1 MSQQNVNKPLFRV
14 RGAGRQS
21 HWPLISEEHDSGG
34 EVDLVAAGND
44 VYYDDVNDYDYDH
57 HGDDN
62 HGYEYDYGKLV
73 NTHNTVST
81 NEIRTQRNGVRF
93 FPHNFCMY
101 FHERELRQ
109 FDFNFIECCSECCNE
124 NKSPLIQVLAWH
136 RTDDTLSPEV
146 VVTQFTSVYI
156 RHQESVELYWI

>member
-1 MSQQNVNKPLFRV
+1 MSQQNVKNPLFRV
-14 RGAGRQS
+14 RRAGRQS

-73 NTHNTVST
+73 NTHNAVST
-81 NEIRTQRNGVRF
+81 NEIRPQRNGVRF
-93 FPHNFCMY
+93 SHITFVCIFM
-101 FHERELRQ
+101 
-109 FDFNFIECCSECCNE
+109 NE
-124 NKSPLIQVLAWH
+124 SCDSLILIS
-136 RTDDTLSPEV
+136 LNV
-146 VVTQFTSVYI
+146 VPSVVMKISHHWFRYWPGAEQMT
-156 RHQESVELYWI
+156 RHYRK